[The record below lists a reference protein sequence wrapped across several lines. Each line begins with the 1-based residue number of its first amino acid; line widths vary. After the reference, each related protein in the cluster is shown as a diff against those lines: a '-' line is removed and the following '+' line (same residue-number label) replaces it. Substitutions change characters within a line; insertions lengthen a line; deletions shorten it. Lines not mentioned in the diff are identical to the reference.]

1 MKQIEIFKAGKHTSA
16 GGQTLSFGESDLDA
30 TVKAYDPALHEAPIV
45 VGHPKDNG
53 PAYGWVTG
61 LSFSEGVLQADLG
74 QVDPEFAEM
83 VAAGR
88 FKKRSASFYAPD
100 APNNP
105 KPGVFYLRH
114 VGFLGAQPP
123 AVKGLKDVAF
133 NDAEEGVVEFT
144 DPYMLAGLFRRMRE
158 WMIGKFGSE
167 DADNVIPNWMVQ
179 DLEAESRAQ
188 TEAGSP
194 MPAFSEPG
202 NGENAMMT
210 PEQIAELQAKAS
222 QADALQAKLNELE
235 GKQAD
240 FSEAEKRIAE
250 RERQILRT
258 EIGGKVDAL
267 IAAGKVLPAQ
277 KDQMVDFAMSLDDG
291 DTVVEFGE
299 GEGKQTLS
307 RRAFFL
313 QHLDGLPK
321 QVDFQE
327 RSRDDQTGKPTD
339 LSDREVASRAIA
351 FQEDQKSK
359 GIVISTAQAVDAVR
373 AGKAG

>member
-16 GGQTLSFGESDLDA
+16 GGQTLSFSESDLDA

-61 LSFSEGVLQADLG
+61 LSFSEGVLQAELG
-74 QVDPEFAEM
+74 QVDQEFAEM
-83 VAAGR
+83 VASGR

-100 APNNP
+100 APANP
-105 KPGVFYLRH
+105 VPGVFYLRH

-123 AVKGLKDVAF
+123 AVKGLKDIAF
-133 NDAEEGVVEFT
+133 NDAEEGVVEFS

-158 WMIGKFGSE
+158 WIIGKFGSE

-188 TEAGSP
+188 LEAAAP
-194 MPAFSEPG
+194 VPAFSEPG
-202 NGENAMMT
+202 NGENAMT
-210 PEQIAELQAKAS
+210 PEQIAELQAKADK
-222 QADALQAKLNELE
+222 ADELAAKVTALE
-235 GKQAD
+235 GKHAE

-321 QVDFQE
+321 QVDFNE
-327 RSRDDQTGKPTD
+327 HSRDDKTGNSGD

-359 GIVISTAQAVDAVR
+359 GIVISTGQAVDAVR